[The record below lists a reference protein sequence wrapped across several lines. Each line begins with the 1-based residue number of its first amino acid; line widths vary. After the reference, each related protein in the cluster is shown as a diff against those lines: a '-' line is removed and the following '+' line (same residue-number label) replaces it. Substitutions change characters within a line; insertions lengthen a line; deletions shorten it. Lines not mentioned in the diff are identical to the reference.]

1 MSEKYDNYLKEHIGN
16 VEKGYEWMK
25 KHLPKEIFD
34 GVVENDEW
42 NLGLHD
48 LSKYGKDEY
57 EAYDNYFYSGNKDDV
72 RVKDAFNKAWLHHIH
87 NNPHHW
93 QYWVLIEDDP
103 ENGEDYICIE
113 MPKNYIIEMVCD
125 WWAFSWKSKSIYE
138 IFDWYKEHFTRIK
151 LHEKSREYVELVL
164 SELEK
169 ALDKEI
175 FGYVESQNK
184 YGDIMKHAE
193 AEADDL
199 YNAALGTLKEC
210 YVDNEELLID
220 EEEEAKLID
229 ELLDE
234 ISAHGR

>member
-16 VEKGYEWMK
+16 VKKGYEWMK

-48 LSKYGKDEY
+48 LPKYGKDEY
-57 EAYDNYFYSGNKDDV
+57 EAYDNYFYGGDKENE
-72 RVKDAFNKAWLHHIH
+72 RVKEAFNKAWLHHVH

-93 QYWVLIEDDP
+93 QYWVLIEDDLSAMS
-103 ENGEDYICIE
+103 GGYTCIE
-113 MPKNYIIEMVCD
+113 MPKHYVIEMVCD
-125 WWAFSWKSKSIYE
+125 WWAFSWASKNLYE
-138 IFDWYKEHFTRIK
+138 VFGWYRSHFAKIK
-151 LHEKSREYVELVL
+151 LHENSQLYLENVL
-164 SELEK
+164 SELKK
-169 ALDKEI
+169 ALDKEVH
-175 FGYVESQNK
+175 GYVESQNK
-184 YGDIMKHAE
+184 YGDFMEHAE
-193 AEADDL
+193 AEADAI
-199 YNAALGTLKEC
+199 YNTALGMLKEH
-210 YVDNEELLID
+210 YVD